1 MAGRT
6 KAGAVHEIAR
16 MMREADARRKAEK
29 ALAQRKKQAAEVGV
43 PFVSGSG
50 PTPERMRADE
60 WDDGSDAKGHRINA
74 KTTPHLMRSRIARM
88 QRDKWVDRD
97 QAAALAAYEILVE
110 KAGYG
115 NGRSCL
121 DNTPGGGEAGTS
133 RIDARNRLAEVRR
146 GCDINALMVL
156 HSILWPD
163 PMFGPQTVTQ
173 VAVRLFPGREAAALK
188 QVRCFVEALAT
199 QLAELLHIT
208 QRPRLHVVRAA

>member
-6 KAGAVHEIAR
+6 KKRAKVAKLVVLGI
-16 MMREADARRKAEK
+16 
-29 ALAQRKKQAAEVGV
+29 
-43 PFVSGSG
+43 G
-50 PTPERMRADE
+50 PTPERMSADE
-60 WDDGSDAKGHRINA
+60 WDVQATEKGQIVRAKEA
-74 KTTPHLMRSRIARM
+74 PHLMRSRIARM

-97 QAAALAAYEILVE
+97 QAAALAAYELLVE

-133 RIDARNRLAEVRR
+133 RIDARRQLASVRYR
-146 GCDINALMVL
+146 CDNVQLMVL

-173 VAVRLFPGREAAALK
+173 VAVRLFPGREKDALDSVK
-188 QVRCFVEALAT
+188 GLVLPLAT
-199 QLAELLHIT
+199 QLAELLHIA